1 MIWWWHPG
9 CGTMIV
15 TRLITLISIET
26 TPPWRGVRSPAQPRL
41 ACNCQLLIKHSHEFN
56 WSHWSKLLAPPPQ
69 INGHES
75 PFNTHYFMKLWWNKL
90 GFLFR
95 YTECELWVPVTS
107 CLLREADWNPS
118 QKMEDGRINALN
130 GSKKCLQQTSVT
142 VMVMRLLEI
151 MRNFLQCY
159 FNDYHLWVLR
169 LLRLKGKLL
178 IRKIGWQSWSC
189 LVILGQIDLNV
200 VSVSKVRTLE
210 LWVCSRVSS
219 ECAHWMEDGYKQQLT
234 SRPNWTYLEYEHS
247 CMQHWHC
254 TAALTCR
261 GGLNSW

>member
-9 CGTMIV
+9 CGTVIV
-15 TRLITLISIET
+15 TRVITLISIET

-95 YTECELWVPVTS
+95 YTECELWVPMTS
-107 CLLREADWNPS
+107 CLLREADWKSS
-118 QKMEDGRINALN
+118 QKMEDGRINTLN

-189 LVILGQIDLNV
+189 LVLLGQID
-200 VSVSKVRTLE
+200 
-210 LWVCSRVSS
+210 
-219 ECAHWMEDGYKQQLT
+219 
-234 SRPNWTYLEYEHS
+234 
-247 CMQHWHC
+247 
-254 TAALTCR
+254 
-261 GGLNSW
+261 

>member
-1 MIWWWHPG
+1 MKQIGFFIPLHRVW
-9 CGTMIV
+9 
-15 TRLITLISIET
+15 
-26 TPPWRGVRSPAQPRL
+26 VR
-41 ACNCQLLIKHSHEFN
+41 
-56 WSHWSKLLAPPPQ
+56 
-69 INGHES
+69 
-75 PFNTHYFMKLWWNKL
+75 
-90 GFLFR
+90 
-95 YTECELWVPVTS
+95 VPMTS
-107 CLLREADWNPS
+107 CLLREADWKSS
-118 QKMEDGRINALN
+118 QKMEDGRINTLN

-189 LVILGQIDLNV
+189 SVILGQIDLNA
-200 VSVSKVRTLE
+200 VSVSKVSTLE